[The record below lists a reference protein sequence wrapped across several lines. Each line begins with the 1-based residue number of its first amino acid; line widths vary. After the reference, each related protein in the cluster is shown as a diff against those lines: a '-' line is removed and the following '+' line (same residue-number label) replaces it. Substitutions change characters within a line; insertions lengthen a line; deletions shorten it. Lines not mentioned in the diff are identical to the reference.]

1 MRHLIKLNISRLSAL
16 AVVVVVVV
24 AETALVDVLRSH
36 GDLGDLTH

>member
-16 AVVVVVVV
+16 AVVVVVV
-24 AETALVDVLRSH
+24 AETALVDVSRSH